1 MFAAFL
7 FFRIRFM
14 SDEFSDNLKWCPHSE
29 YAMTL
34 EGYYNDVLVTRG
46 IFALIGFVIY
56 IESYVLGTV
65 ASIGTVV
72 IIIIRKHKRKYLTQ
86 GTGQENRVDIVRDAI
101 KLSSTIFISNMLAP
115 ILIVA
120 TLAYINFI
128 KDCKEFFPLYV
139 ALNILSFSVFTIISS
154 AIDPVIVII
163 FSKEMRM
170 FLKQKL
176 FASKIGRRWRLLWII
191 SCTHYYSLY

>member
-1 MFAAFL
+1 MIRNKPLFSNMFAAFL

-14 SDEFSDNLKWCPHSE
+14 LDEFSDDLKWCPHSE

-34 EGYYNDVLVTRG
+34 EGYYNDVLGTRG

-56 IESYVLGTV
+56 IGSYVLGTV

-120 TLAYINFI
+120 TLDI
-128 KDCKEFFPLYV
+128 L
-139 ALNILSFSVFTIISS
+139 ILSRIVRSFFHFT
-154 AIDPVIVII
+154 
-163 FSKEMRM
+163 
-170 FLKQKL
+170 
-176 FASKIGRRWRLLWII
+176 W
-191 SCTHYYSLY
+191 H